1 MRLLLPNVVEV
12 FFPLKLWPIVGLY
25 TDAIPVP
32 CFLVPLCKFQFNWFS
47 PSTRQRPGPPD
58 RRRGRAYFLPS
69 SVMKRLHIQQIPA
82 AARKGRAVLL
92 KIEGEL
98 VADNVP
104 PVQELLLGVLPE
116 AKSVRLVLQQV
127 ESLDLAFVQ
136 LLWSARRTAAALNK
150 SFAVE
155 ATLPDELRTLL
166 QTAGLDGFPA
176 YTHQPAPSHA

>member
-1 MRLLLPNVVEV
+1 
-12 FFPLKLWPIVGLY
+12 
-25 TDAIPVP
+25 
-32 CFLVPLCKFQFNWFS
+32 
-47 PSTRQRPGPPD
+47 
-58 RRRGRAYFLPS
+58 
-69 SVMKRLHIQQIPA
+69 MKKLHIQQIPA

-98 VADNVP
+98 VAGNVP
-104 PVQELLLGVLPE
+104 AVQEIVLGVLPE
-116 AKSVRLVLQQV
+116 AKSVRLVLQEV

-155 ATLPDELRTLL
+155 GTLPDELRALL

-176 YTHQPAPSHA
+176 HTHQPSPTPSHA